1 MEVTWNGVSS
11 TTIVGLTC
19 GKVTRRLVGSHR
31 GSFVQVPGW
40 PGSHYFPEERG
51 RRTISIDCHVLNEG
65 SGFPTARRDAVTEV
79 ADWLDIN
86 AECKLTLGDAP
97 GLYYNAVLVDPP
109 DVDEWRELGE
119 FTLVFEADPYA
130 YALTPSSHPFAL
142 TSGVEVTYDFDI
154 QTQTW
159 PVIEVTP
166 TDGISAQGFEL
177 TVGTQTLVYSA
188 TVATDD
194 TVTINGIG
202 MAVLAGTSND
212 VYLTGA
218 YDPLDQQL
226 VGVTGVFP
234 IIVPGDNS
242 ITITTIAGTATTYDV
257 NVHYRKRYRN

>member
-11 TTIVGLTC
+11 TTITGLTC
-19 GKVTRRLVGSHR
+19 GKVTRQLVGGHR
-31 GSFVQVPGW
+31 GTFVSIPGR

-51 RRTISIDCHVLNEG
+51 RRTISIECYVLNEG
-65 SGFPTARRDAVTEV
+65 SGFPAGRRDAVTEV

-97 GLYYNAVLVDPP
+97 GVYYNAVLTDPP
-109 DVDEWRELGE
+109 DVDEWRELGQ
-119 FTLVFEADPYA
+119 FTLVFETEPFA
-130 YALTPSSHPFAL
+130 YDLTPSAHLFSMV
-142 TSGVEVTYDFDI
+142 SGVEQTYDFGI

-166 TDGISAQGFEL
+166 TDGISAQGFEM
-177 TVGTQTLVYSA
+177 TIGNQTLVYAA

-218 YDPLDQQL
+218 YDPLDLQM

-234 IIVPGDNS
+234 LILPDDN
-242 ITITTIAGTATTYDV
+242 TILIETIAGTATTYDV
-257 NVHYRKRYRN
+257 NILYRKRYRN